1 MRTIDQ
7 LEKVTS
13 AEDAALLV
21 INNAAATSTNA
32 ITFSDLKSQVLDG
45 NAASATKAVSAD
57 SATDAGKAT
66 NDANGNKIDTTYA
79 PIASPV
85 FTGTPKVPTPNGDSV
100 DTQAANKKYVNDQ
113 ITSAVNTAK
122 TDIQNSNVA
131 SATNATNDANGNKI
145 DTTYAKLV
153 SPSFTGSP
161 AVPTPDDS
169 SADIQAA
176 NKKYV
181 NDRITEAIGNVI
193 QFKVDKVDVLP
204 DVSAGEAN
212 TIYFV
217 PASNTADN
225 NIFNEFMLINGKW
238 EQIGSSVVTLPA
250 SLPASGVA
258 DEADMDYG
266 DLDS

>member
-21 INNAAATSTNA
+21 INNAAGTSTNA

-85 FTGTPKVPTPNGDSV
+85 FTGTPKVPTPNEDSV
-100 DTQAANKKYVNDQ
+100 DT
-113 ITSAVNTAK
+113 
-122 TDIQNSNVA
+122 
-131 SATNATNDANGNKI
+131 
-145 DTTYAKLV
+145 
-153 SPSFTGSP
+153 
-161 AVPTPDDS
+161 
-169 SADIQAA
+169 QAA

-193 QFKVDKVDVLP
+193 QFKVNKVDALP
-204 DVSAGEAN
+204 DTSVGEAN

-225 NIFNEFMLINGKW
+225 NIFNEFMLIDGKW
-238 EQIGSSVVTLPA
+238 EQIGSSVITLPA

>member
-21 INNAAATSTNA
+21 INNAAGTSTNA

-66 NDANGNKIDTTYA
+66 NDANGNNIVATYA

-100 DTQAANKKYVNDQ
+100 DTQAANKKYVND
-113 ITSAVNTAK
+113 
-122 TDIQNSNVA
+122 
-131 SATNATNDANGNKI
+131 
-145 DTTYAKLV
+145 
-153 SPSFTGSP
+153 
-161 AVPTPDDS
+161 
-169 SADIQAA
+169 
-176 NKKYV
+176 
-181 NDRITEAIGNVI
+181 RITEAIGNVI
-193 QFKVDKVDVLP
+193 QFKVNKVAALP
-204 DVSAGEAN
+204 DPSAGEAN

-225 NIFNEFMLINGKW
+225 NIFNEFMLIDGKW
-238 EQIGSSVVTLPA
+238 EQIGSSVVILPA